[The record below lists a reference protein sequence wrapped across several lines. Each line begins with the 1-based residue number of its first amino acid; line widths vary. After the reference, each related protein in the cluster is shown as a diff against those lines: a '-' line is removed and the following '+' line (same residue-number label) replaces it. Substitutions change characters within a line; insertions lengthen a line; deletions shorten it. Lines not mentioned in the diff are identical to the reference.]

1 MERGSQT
8 NAPKFPT
15 VGTPAKEVITLG
27 GDPPTT
33 PSHPPRP
40 SPPHHP
46 MGSVTE
52 VSGEVAQAH
61 RVLHR
66 LGNLFVSVVPW
77 GAQVDVQITKE
88 EGGVPF
94 RALAPGLHDRC

>member
-27 GDPPTT
+27 GDPPPT

-46 MGSVTE
+46 TGSVTE

-61 RVLHR
+61 LVLYQ
-66 LGNLFVSVVPW
+66 LGDLFVSVVPR

-94 RALAPGLHDRC
+94 RALASGLQDRC